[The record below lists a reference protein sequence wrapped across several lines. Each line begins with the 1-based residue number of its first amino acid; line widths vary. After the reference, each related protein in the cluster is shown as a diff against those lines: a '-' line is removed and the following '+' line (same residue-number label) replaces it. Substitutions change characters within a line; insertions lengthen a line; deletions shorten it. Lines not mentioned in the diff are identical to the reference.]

1 MSKNHPVASGMK
13 TISMF
18 RNIIL
23 FLAVFPV
30 VTLAQVA
37 DTIHKGDTT
46 IIKDKTTGQVQVFA
60 YVEQMPEAPYDI
72 RIYLSKNMV
81 FPEDAK
87 RDGVSGRLNV
97 KFIVKAD
104 GNIDSAHVIKKLYPS
119 CDKEA
124 LRLINL
130 MPPWKPGKQNGRA
143 VNVWFILPVI
153 FNPE

>member
-1 MSKNHPVASGMK
+1 
-13 TISMF
+13 
-18 RNIIL
+18 
-23 FLAVFPV
+23 
-30 VTLAQVA
+30 
-37 DTIHKGDTT
+37 
-46 IIKDKTTGQVQVFA
+46 
-60 YVEQMPEAPYDI
+60 MPEAPYDI

-104 GNIDSAHVIKKLYPS
+104 GNIDSAHVIKQLYPS

>member
-1 MSKNHPVASGMK
+1 MSGMK

-23 FLAVFPV
+23 FLVIWPFQ
-30 VTLAQVA
+30 TLAQIA
-37 DTIHKGDTT
+37 DTIRKGDTT
-46 IIKDKTTGQVQVFA
+46 IIKDRATGQVQVFA

-72 RIYLSKNMV
+72 RAYLSKNIV

-87 RDGVSGRLNV
+87 KDGVSGKVNV

-119 CDKEA
+119 CDNEA
-124 LRLINL
+124 LRLISSML
-130 MPPWKPGKQNGRA
+130 RWKPGRQNGRA